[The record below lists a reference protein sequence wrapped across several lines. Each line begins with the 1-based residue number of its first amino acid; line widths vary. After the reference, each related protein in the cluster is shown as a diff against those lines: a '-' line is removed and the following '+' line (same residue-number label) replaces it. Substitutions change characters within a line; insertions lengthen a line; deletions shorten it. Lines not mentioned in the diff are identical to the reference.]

1 MVDRLVGKV
10 AIVTGAHSGIGL
22 AIADAFRAEGA
33 TVYAS
38 DIKAAPG
45 NISPSSEARL
55 DVTSEHEWDRLV
67 GAVKEQQGRVD
78 ILVNNAGG
86 TNYEYLHDFNVENW
100 NSLIALNQLG
110 PALGMR
116 AVLPSMMEAGKG
128 SIINISSIF
137 GARSVA
143 GIAAYHA
150 SKGALLNMTRNAAVS
165 YARQGVRINAI
176 LPGWTRTPI
185 TEAQDPKLNEEFIGR
200 TPIGRGAVPAEIAQP
215 AVFLASDEA
224 SFVTG
229 VELPVDGGYL
239 AI

>member
-22 AIADAFRAEGA
+22 AIAEAFRAEGA
-33 TVYAS
+33 IVYAS
-38 DIKAAPG
+38 DIKAEVGA
-45 NISPSSEARL
+45 ISPSTEARL
-55 DVTSEHEWDRLV
+55 DVTSEDEWDRLAR
-67 GAVKEQQGRVD
+67 AVKEQQGRID

-86 TNYEYLHDFNVENW
+86 TSYEFLHDFTVENW
-100 NSLIALNQLG
+100 NSLTALNQLG

-116 AVLPSMMEAGKG
+116 AVLTSMIDAGKG
-128 SIINISSIF
+128 SIVNISSIF

-150 SKGALLNMTRNAAVS
+150 TKGALLNMTRNAAVS

>member
-1 MVDRLVGKV
+1 MADRLKDKV

-22 AIADAFRAEGA
+22 AIAIAFRDEGA
-33 TVYAS
+33 IVYAS
-38 DIKAAPG
+38 DIKAKAGP
-45 NISPSSEARL
+45 ISSSVESRL
-55 DVTSEHEWDRLV
+55 DVTDENEWTDLV
-67 GAVKEQQGRVD
+67 DAVKDQQGQVD
-78 ILVNNAGG
+78 VLVNNAGG
-86 TNYEYLHDFNVENW
+86 TSYESLHNFTTAAW
-100 NSLIALNQLG
+100 NDVIALNQLG

-116 AVLPSMMEAGKG
+116 AVLPMMMEAGKG

-150 SKGALLNMTRNAAVS
+150 SKGALLNMTRNAAIS
-165 YARQGVRINAI
+165 YARRGIRVNAI

-200 TPIGRGAVPAEIAQP
+200 TPMGRGAVPSEIAQP

-229 VELPVDGGYL
+229 IELPVDGGYL